1 MNLMQS
7 PPRNIRTDIIVA
19 LAALSILVVGAV
31 FAVVLTADTLRETAE
46 ATAAVGT
53 STVERLVPTET
64 AAIAQALATATV
76 PSTEAD
82 TPTPT
87 VPATRKATA
96 TPTRPVATATAVVA
110 QLAETDTP
118 EPAAS
123 PTPSLRPTRTATLRA
138 TEPPPTPTRTATSS
152 PTDTAVPAATRT
164 PSATPTSGTPPAER
178 TEAPSPTA
186 TILLSTPITP
196 SPSAPASTAAACTP
210 PSGWQTYTI
219 RSGDNLFRISLR
231 AGVSLTQIQ
240 EANCITN
247 PADIIAGTV
256 IYVPDSFYTGQPVEP
271 GQPSPAA
278 TPAPDSGSTIPLQT
292 GCTIPQVVISSPA
305 PGATLAERFTVR
317 GVATLAEGGL
327 FSFYK
332 VEIRREDQVI
342 FRNIS
347 QSSVPAPGP
356 DSNLATVNPADFGP
370 GVYQLVL
377 TVVDIT
383 GNYPEPCAIRVTFR

>member
-1 MNLMQS
+1 MNLMQP

-31 FAVVLTADTLRETAE
+31 FAVVLTADTLRDTAE

-53 STVERLVPTET
+53 STVESLAPTET
-64 AAIAQALATATV
+64 AAIAQALPTATV
-76 PSTEAD
+76 PSTETD

-87 VPATRKATA
+87 VSPTHKATA
-96 TPTRPVATATAVVA
+96 TPTRPAATATTAAQVA
-110 QLAETDTP
+110 GADTP

-123 PTPSLRPTRTATLRA
+123 STPSPRPTRTATLSA
-138 TEPPPTPTRTATSS
+138 TEPPPTPTRTATLS
-152 PTDTAVPAATRT
+152 PTDTALPAPTRM
-164 PSATPTSGTPPAER
+164 PSATPTPGTPAAER

-186 TILLSTPITP
+186 TILLATPITP
-196 SPSAPASTAAACTP
+196 SPSAPASTAVACTP

-256 IYVPDSFYTGQPVEP
+256 IYVPASFYAGQPVEP

-278 TPAPDSGSTIPLQT
+278 TPAPDSGSAIPLQT

-305 PGATLAERFTVR
+305 PGATLTERFTVR